1 MSCSETLFYRPP
13 GFHRGRLPCE
23 EGAVT
28 SSRSPFAASEWLAIA
43 AIILIWGV
51 NNAAAKVAT
60 GVLPPFFVG
69 GARFAIALLVLI
81 PFLRPP
87 FPPWRQVAP
96 ILLLLG
102 PLHFGLIYYG
112 FSIVKNLSPL
122 VVSLQL
128 WIPMTAFFAWRVL
141 GETMTRSGLAG
152 MLIAFV
158 GVAGMSLDPHAA
170 GDLPGILI
178 GVVAS
183 AMWALGTVWVRR
195 TPGVTPLKMQALTSL
210 VGAPV
215 LLAASFLFEPQVL
228 ERAAGASWTIWAMV
242 IWAALASTV
251 GASALLFWLVQRRE
265 PGRVTPWFLLTP
277 LLSCGIGI
285 GLMGDQLTPQLVI
298 GGAATL
304 AGVALVA
311 LAERRAAALAA
322 SAASAQL

>member
-1 MSCSETLFYRPP
+1 M
-13 GFHRGRLPCE
+13 
-23 EGAVT
+23 T
-28 SSRSPFAASEWLAIA
+28 SPSDKSPFVAAEWAAIA
-43 AIILIWGV
+43 AIILVWGV
-51 NNAAAKVAT
+51 NNVAAKIAT

-69 GARFAIALLVLI
+69 GVRFAIALVVLI

-96 ILLLLG
+96 ILVLLG

-141 GETMTRSGLAG
+141 GEKMAPAGLAG
-152 MLIAFV
+152 MVVAFA
-158 GVAGMSLDPHAA
+158 GVAWMSLDPHAA

-183 AMWALGTVWVRR
+183 AMWALGTVLVRR
-195 TPGVTPLKMQALTSL
+195 SPAITPLKMQAMTSL
-210 VGAPV
+210 IGAPV
-215 LLAASFLFEPQVL
+215 LLAASFAFEPNVL
-228 ERAAGASWTIWAMV
+228 PRAAAAGWMIWGTV
-242 IWAALASTV
+242 VWAALASTI

-277 LLSCGIGI
+277 LVSCGLGI
-285 GLMGDQLTPQLVI
+285 GLLGDRLTPQLML

-304 AGVALVA
+304 VGVALVA
-311 LAERRAAALAA
+311 LSERRAAAVA
-322 SAASAQL
+322 AASAQV

>member
-1 MSCSETLFYRPP
+1 MTAS
-13 GFHRGRLPCE
+13 
-23 EGAVT
+23 
-28 SSRSPFAASEWLAIA
+28 SSRSPFVLAEWAAIA
-43 AIILIWGV
+43 AIIFVWGV
-51 NNAAAKVAT
+51 NNAAAKLAT
-60 GVLPPFFVG
+60 AVLPPFFVG
-69 GARFAIALLVLI
+69 GVRFAIALVVLI

-128 WIPMTAFFAWRVL
+128 WIPMTAFFAWRLL
-141 GETMTRSGLAG
+141 GETMSRSGLAG
-152 MLIAFV
+152 MVVAFA

-170 GDLPGILI
+170 ADLPGILI

-195 TPGVTPLKMQALTSL
+195 SPSVTPLKMQALTSL
-210 VGAPV
+210 VGAPT
-215 LLAASFLFEPQVL
+215 LLAASFLFEHDVIH
-228 ERAAGASWTIWAMV
+228 RATTAGWMIWATV
-242 IWAALASTV
+242 VWAALASTV

-277 LLSCGIGI
+277 LLSCSIGI
-285 GLMGDQLTPQLVI
+285 GLMGDHLTPQLALG
-298 GGAATL
+298 GGATL
-304 AGVALVA
+304 FGVALVA
-311 LAERRAAALAA
+311 LSERRAAAAA
-322 SAASAQL
+322 AAAAPQV

>member
-1 MSCSETLFYRPP
+1 M
-13 GFHRGRLPCE
+13 
-23 EGAVT
+23 T
-28 SSRSPFAASEWLAIA
+28 SPSDKSPFAAAEWAAIA
-43 AIILIWGV
+43 AIIFIWGV
-51 NNAAAKVAT
+51 NNAAAKIAT
-60 GVLPPFFVG
+60 DVLPPFFVG
-69 GARFAIALLVLI
+69 GVRFAIALVVLI

-87 FPPWRQVAP
+87 FPPWRQTVP

-141 GETMTRSGLAG
+141 GETMSRSGFAG
-152 MLIAFV
+152 MAVAFA
-158 GVAGMSLDPHAA
+158 GVAWMSLDPHAV
-170 GDLPGILI
+170 GDLPGIII
-178 GVVAS
+178 GVIAS
-183 AMWALGTVWVRR
+183 AMWALGTVLVRR
-195 TPGVTPLKMQALTSL
+195 SPAVTPLKMQALTSL

-215 LLAASFLFEPQVL
+215 LLLAAVMFEPNL
-228 ERAAGASWTIWAMV
+228 PERAASAGWAIWATV
-242 IWAALASTV
+242 VWAALASTV

-285 GLMGDQLTPQLVI
+285 SLMGDELTPQLML

-304 AGVALVA
+304 VGVALVA
-311 LAERRAAALAA
+311 LSERRAAVRAA
-322 SAASAQL
+322 ADRQIQT

>member
-1 MSCSETLFYRPP
+1 MASPSD
-13 GFHRGRLPCE
+13 
-23 EGAVT
+23 
-28 SSRSPFAASEWLAIA
+28 RSPFAPAEWAAIA
-43 AIILIWGV
+43 AIIVVWGV

-69 GARFAIALLVLI
+69 GVRFALALVVLI

-87 FPPWRQVAP
+87 FPPWRQILP

-102 PLHFGLIYYG
+102 PLHFGLIYFG

-141 GETMTRSGLAG
+141 GETMSRPALAG
-152 MLIAFV
+152 MAVAFV
-158 GVAGMSLDPHAA
+158 GVAWMSLDPHAA
-170 GDLPGILI
+170 ADLPGILI

-195 TPGVTPLKMQALTSL
+195 TPGVGPLKMQALTSA

-215 LLAASFLFEPQVL
+215 LLAASFLFEPHVL
-228 ERAAGASWTIWAMV
+228 ERAAGASWQIWALV
-242 IWAALASTV
+242 AWAALASTV

-285 GLMGDQLTPQLVI
+285 GLMGDTLTPQLML

-304 AGVALVA
+304 VGVALVA
-311 LAERRAAALAA
+311 LSERRAAARAVA
-322 SAASAQL
+322 TAP

>member
-1 MSCSETLFYRPP
+1 
-13 GFHRGRLPCE
+13 
-23 EGAVT
+23 V
-28 SSRSPFAASEWLAIA
+28 
-43 AIILIWGV
+43 
-51 NNAAAKVAT
+51 
-60 GVLPPFFVG
+60 
-69 GARFAIALLVLI
+69 VLI

-87 FPPWRQVAP
+87 FPPWRRIAP

-141 GETMTRSGLAG
+141 GERMTRSGLAG
-152 MLIAFV
+152 MIVAFA
-158 GVAGMSLDPHAA
+158 GVAWMSLDPHAI

-195 TPGVTPLKMQALTSL
+195 SPGVTPLKMQALTSL

-215 LLAASFLFEPQVL
+215 LLGMAFLFEPNIAQ
-228 ERAAGASWTIWAMV
+228 RAAAATPLVWGLV
-242 IWAALASTV
+242 VWAALASTV

-277 LLSCGIGI
+277 LVSCGIGV
-285 GLMGDQLTPQLVI
+285 GLMGDQLTPQLAL

-304 AGVALVA
+304 VGVALVA
-311 LAERRAAALAA
+311 LSERRAAAAA
-322 SAASAQL
+322 AAAAQV

>member
-1 MSCSETLFYRPP
+1 M
-13 GFHRGRLPCE
+13 
-23 EGAVT
+23 T
-28 SSRSPFAASEWLAIA
+28 SPSDKSPFVAAEWAAIA
-43 AIILIWGV
+43 AIILVWGV
-51 NNAAAKVAT
+51 NNVAAKIAT

-69 GARFAIALLVLI
+69 GVRFAIALVVLI

-96 ILLLLG
+96 ILVLLG

-141 GETMTRSGLAG
+141 GEKMAPAGLAG
-152 MLIAFV
+152 MVVAFA
-158 GVAGMSLDPHAA
+158 GVAWMSLDPHAA

-183 AMWALGTVWVRR
+183 AMWALGTVLVRR
-195 TPGVTPLKMQALTSL
+195 SPAITPLKMQAMTSL
-210 VGAPV
+210 IGAPV
-215 LLAASFLFEPQVL
+215 LLAASFAFEPNVL
-228 ERAAGASWTIWAMV
+228 PRAAAAGWMIWGTV
-242 IWAALASTV
+242 VWAALASTI

-277 LLSCGIGI
+277 LVSCGLGI
-285 GLMGDQLTPQLVI
+285 GLLGARLTPQLML

-304 AGVALVA
+304 VGVALVA
-311 LAERRAAALAA
+311 LSERRAAAVA
-322 SAASAQL
+322 AASAQV

>member
-1 MSCSETLFYRPP
+1 M
-13 GFHRGRLPCE
+13 
-23 EGAVT
+23 T
-28 SSRSPFAASEWLAIA
+28 SSRSPFAPSEWLAIA

-60 GVLPPFFVG
+60 GALPPFFVG
-69 GARFAIALLVLI
+69 GVRFAIALVVLI

-87 FPPWRQVAP
+87 FPPWRQVLP

-141 GETMTRSGLAG
+141 GEKMEPAGLAG
-152 MLIAFV
+152 MAVAFL
-158 GVAGMSLDPHAA
+158 GVAWMSLDPHAA

-183 AMWALGTVWVRR
+183 AMWALGTVLVRR
-195 TPGVTPLKMQALTSL
+195 SPSITPLKMQALTSL

-215 LLAASFLFEPQVL
+215 LLAASFAVEPDVL
-228 ERAAGASWTIWAMV
+228 PRAASAGWMIWALV
-242 IWAALASTV
+242 GWAALASTV

-277 LLSCGIGI
+277 LVSCGLGI
-285 GLMGDQLTPQLVI
+285 GLLGDHLTPQLMLG
-298 GGAATL
+298 GGATL
-304 AGVALVA
+304 VGVALVA
-311 LAERRAAALAA
+311 LSERRAAAVAA
-322 SAASAQL
+322 AQV